1 MAELADVVVTRSH
14 PYITI
19 GSDTELGDDSFVCD
33 NHRDHRGENAFVVTL
48 EFSADCG
55 RGPLPANGSGNFV
68 VSTRLRPNEGT
79 ALSRR
84 RAACGGAIETSN
96 KLRT

>member
-1 MAELADVVVTRSH
+1 MWWSLGRTH
-14 PYITI
+14 TLLTI
-19 GSDTELGDDSFVCD
+19 GSDTELEDDSFVCD
-33 NHRDHRGENAFVVTL
+33 NHRDHRGENAFVDTL

-55 RGPLPANGSGNFV
+55 RGPLPPNGSGNIV
-68 VSTRLRPNEGT
+68 VSTRLRLNEGT

-84 RAACGGAIETSN
+84 RAACCGAIETSN